1 MGAVYR
7 KHPKQAHPV
16 PSLSVRT
23 HHPAPGF
30 DPRGLSVD
38 CLLWCRADAGVDEN
52 GSGVSGWEDMSGNG
66 NGFAQAT
73 ASAQPSLDPA
83 AQGGRPGLLFD
94 GSDDEMSGPDLY
106 GTVTA
111 NDDWTVVVVVCEG
124 WTAGTTGSWYYHGQP
139 AVWTTQPAG
148 WAYAGFGIPSGTI
161 ARAGFYN
168 GTEYKQADGPS
179 SVAAGE
185 ALISAAVCEAGD
197 LTLRINGEAGSTI
210 AAAGSIQS
218 SATDITIGKG
228 SDNVSANWT
237 WLDAGISE
245 FLIFDGALPEEETA
259 ILESYLLDRYRITA

>member
-1 MGAVYR
+1 VGAFR
-7 KHPKQAHPV
+7 NSPRRSTAQDNHI
-16 PSLSVRT
+16 LRE
-23 HHPAPGF
+23 APRLGF
-30 DPRGLSVD
+30 DPRFLSTE
-38 CLLWCRADAGVDEN
+38 LLCWVRSDLRVSLN
-52 GSGVSGWEDMSGNG
+52 GSTVSDWDDSSGSGND
-66 NGFAQAT
+66 FAQAT
-73 ASAQPSLDPA
+73 ASAQPSLDRGGL
-83 AQGGRPGLLFD
+83 GGRPQLFFD
-94 GSDDEMSGPDLY
+94 GSDDQIGGPDLY
-106 GTVTA
+106 GTVSS
-111 NDDWTVVVVVCEG
+111 NDDWTVVIVTGEG
-124 WTAGTTGSWYYHGQP
+124 WTPGGAGSWYYHGQP